1 MSFTALLGDEI
12 IKTRDEGKRKR
23 QKQLDAFE
31 KERKKEQ
38 VKQRQRSGVIDKV
51 LLKTIDKKL

>member
-38 VKQRQRSGVIDKV
+38 VKQRQISGVIDKV